1 MYNCTKE
8 IIESEKID
16 EVLAIARRIIE
27 EEKEKCSARKRPLIK
42 GHKTKIKYYID
53 TFERHLDKKEIRNMA
68 GRYSLTPCVFEL
80 LKFSNDQPQYS
91 EGHNYFLTGRT
102 PCGKDFKV
110 IVRKKSAG
118 YVLRTYFRT

>member
-1 MYNCTKE
+1 MLSIQFK
-8 IIESEKID
+8 IIDS
-16 EVLAIARRIIE
+16 
-27 EEKEKCSARKRPLIK
+27 SFYLIFTSRTVYLS
-42 GHKTKIKYYID
+42 GPND

-91 EGHNYFLTGRT
+91 EGHNYFLTGKT

-110 IVRKKSAG
+110 IVRKKRDG
-118 YVLRTYFRT
+118 YVLRTYFRI